1 MQNGSIAELSTLCK
15 IKNLLLGTYLRVLTT
30 AVIEVEPLD
39 SGMNKVKWIL
49 LRKFLYKNLQ
59 YAWRLLPF
67 LPPFNF
73 I

>member
-49 LRKFLYKNLQ
+49 LWKFLYKNLQ
-59 YAWRLLPF
+59 YAWWLLPF
-67 LPPFNF
+67 SSP